1 MPNLTTKPRIEYID
15 IIKGLCIFW
24 VIWFHLPTWS
34 IVRYPIRMPL
44 FFFISGIFF
53 KIYPPKEFF
62 YKKINTL
69 VVPFFFFYVATYLYK
84 VGVYFFFSSFS
95 PNGEQTAFDFGSIF
109 SIFHIFETGEIKLNI
124 PLWFIVV
131 LLIFQTILYAI
142 ARLIKFTAMR
152 ISACCAASVFLIW
165 LSTSPS
171 TIPGNLWLFIFY
183 SSGFIFGKRLISY
196 IENRQLKELA
206 GFLIINIA
214 VWIIADKLT
223 GYAIYEYQS
232 KALSYIAYFALI
244 FIIIVGFKYLSSFL
258 PLNKLIFWG
267 KNSYI
272 LLGLHGCFLDLW
284 STVYTVVIHQPI
296 SEIPALFVLTATI
309 LSFYPLILLL
319 NRYCPVLVGKKDLIK
334 YKTAGREERPAVTT
348 AAE

>member
-1 MPNLTTKPRIEYID
+1 MTNLTPKQRIEYID

-24 VIWFHLPTWS
+24 VIWFHLPTWE

-53 KIYPPKEFF
+53 KVCPPKELF

-69 VVPFFFFYVATYLYK
+69 VIPFFFFYVATYLYR
-84 VGVYFFFSSFS
+84 VGVYFFFSFFS
-95 PNGEQTAFDFGSIF
+95 PNGDQTVFDFGSIF
-109 SIFHIFETGEIKLNI
+109 SIFHIFETGEIELNY

-131 LLIFQTILYAI
+131 LLFFQIILYTI
-142 ARLIKFTAMR
+142 GRLIKSSKMR
-152 ISACCAASVFLIW
+152 ISVCCAASVLLSWI
-165 LSTSPS
+165 STSS
-171 TIPGNLWLFIFY
+171 SIISGNLWLFIFY
-183 SSGFIFGKRLISY
+183 SSGFIFGKRLIDY
-196 IENRQLKELA
+196 IESRQLKELA

-214 VWIIADKLT
+214 VWIIADRLT
-223 GYAIYEYQS
+223 GYAAHEYQS

-244 FIIIVGFKYLSSFL
+244 FILIIGFKYLSKFR

-272 LLGLHGCFLDLW
+272 LLGLHICFLDLW
-284 STVYTVVIHQPI
+284 STVYSVITHKPI
-296 SEIPALFVLTATI
+296 SEFPALFILTATI

-319 NRYCPVLVGKKDLIK
+319 NRYCPMLVGKKDLIK
-334 YKTAGREERPAVTT
+334 HKTAERSERPAVMTQMD
-348 AAE
+348 

>member
-1 MPNLTTKPRIEYID
+1 MVHRCPANLSD
-15 IIKGLCIFW
+15 HSLCYCKANQI
-24 VIWFHLPTWS
+24 
-34 IVRYPIRMPL
+34 YCNAYIRMLRRICVSDMAFNISIDNTRKPL
-44 FFFISGIFF
+44 ALHFLFLR
-53 KIYPPKEFF
+53 IYFR
-62 YKKINTL
+62 
-69 VVPFFFFYVATYLYK
+69 
-84 VGVYFFFSSFS
+84 
-95 PNGEQTAFDFGSIF
+95 
-109 SIFHIFETGEIKLNI
+109 ET
-124 PLWFIVV
+124 PD
-131 LLIFQTILYAI
+131 
-142 ARLIKFTAMR
+142 
-152 ISACCAASVFLIW
+152 
-165 LSTSPS
+165 
-171 TIPGNLWLFIFY
+171 
-183 SSGFIFGKRLISY
+183 
-196 IENRQLKELA
+196 QL
-206 GFLIINIA
+206 
-214 VWIIADKLT
+214 
-223 GYAIYEYQS
+223 YEYHS

>member
-24 VIWFHLPTWS
+24 VIWFHLPTWE
-34 IVRYPIRMPL
+34 IVRYPLHVPI

-53 KIYPPKEFF
+53 KTYAPGEFF
-62 YKKINTL
+62 RKKINTL
-69 VVPFFFFYVATYLYK
+69 VIPLLFFYIATYLYSLSL
-84 VGVYFFFSSFS
+84 YLFFSTFS
-95 PNGEQTAFDFGSIF
+95 SNGEQTAFDFGSIF
-109 SIFHIFETGEIKLNI
+109 SIFHIFDTGEIKLNI

-131 LLIFQTILYAI
+131 LLFFQTLLYAI
-142 ARLIKFTAMR
+142 TILFKSPVMR
-152 ISACCAASVFLIW
+152 ISACVVISLFLIW
-165 LSTSPS
+165 LPVMPS
-171 TIPGNLWLFIFY
+171 TIFGNLCLFIFY
-183 SSGFIFGKRLISY
+183 SSGFLFGKKLLHY
-196 IENRQLKELA
+196 IENRHFKDLSIFLFASAAIWVVADWLA
-206 GFLIINIA
+206 GF
-214 VWIIADKLT
+214 DEP
-223 GYAIYEYQS
+223 EYQS
-232 KALSYIAYFALI
+232 KALTYIAYFALI
-244 FIIIVGFKYLSSFL
+244 FIIIVGFKYLSGFL

-284 STVYTVVIHQPI
+284 STVYTVVTHQPI